1 MDVIGK
7 GSTDAV
13 ILVGGSGLVMEA
25 VTGLLRR
32 PDSEDVVD
40 SIPIGIIP
48 TGKTNTFV
56 KALLR

>member
-1 MDVIGK
+1 MDVIEK

-32 PDSEDVVD
+32 PDSTDIVD
-40 SIPIGIIP
+40 SIPLGIIP
-48 TGKTNTFV
+48 TGNHNTFV
-56 KALLR
+56 KSLLR

>member
-1 MDVIGK
+1 MDVIEK

-32 PDSEDVVD
+32 PDSNEVVD
-40 SIPIGIIP
+40 AFPLGIIP
-48 TGKTNTFV
+48 TGNRNTFV